1 MDDTQIAVPQA
12 KAPQGSPAPVSA
24 AKEGAFPRDSRGGH
38 RGGMRGGHRGGMK
51 RERRGGRAERARPEF
66 DQKIVSIRRV
76 TRVVAGGRR
85 FNFSVAIVI
94 GDHKGSVAV
103 GTGKAGD
110 TSLAIDKAVRDAK
123 KHLLKV
129 SLTKHNSIAHDVYA
143 KYASSVVELR
153 PAPRRGLVAGSSV
166 RTVLELGGIT
176 NLTGKLLSRSKNKL
190 NNARATIE
198 ALKQLAPRA
207 AAAQK

>member
-1 MDDTQIAVPQA
+1 M
-12 KAPQGSPAPVSA
+12 
-24 AKEGAFPRDSRGGH
+24 FPRES
-38 RGGMRGGHRGGMK
+38 RGGMRGGRRGGERGGMK

-123 KHLLKV
+123 RHLLKV
-129 SLTKHNSIAHDVYA
+129 HLTKHNSIAHDVYA
-143 KYASSVVELR
+143 KYASSIIELR

-198 ALKQLAPRA
+198 ALKQLTPRT

>member
-1 MDDTQIAVPQA
+1 MRDQR
-12 KAPQGSPAPVSA
+12 
-24 AKEGAFPRDSRGGH
+24 PRGRGRGGE
-38 RGGMRGGHRGGMK
+38 R
-51 RERRGGRAERARPEF
+51 RERRGGQRQERMRPEF

-85 FNFSVAIVI
+85 FNFSVAIVL

-123 KHLLKV
+123 KHLFKV
-129 SLTKHNSIAHDVYA
+129 PLTKHNSIAHDVRA
-143 KYASSVVELR
+143 KYASSTICLT
-153 PAPRRGLVAGSSV
+153 PAPGRGLVAGSSV

-176 NLTGKLLSRSKNKL
+176 NITGKLLSRSKNKL
-190 NNARATIE
+190 NNARAAVE
-198 ALKQLAPRA
+198 ALRLVKPPRLP
-207 AAAQK
+207 KS